1 MSHPAKQ
8 FRLFCNDASGK
19 LAASA
24 VLHCEKGQ
32 ASLDL
37 SDAHTHSCALMTF
50 PDATLETHRL
60 VLIAP
65 ATKNILVDEMQHGFR
80 LPRISILR
88 WSRPAEQLQSAIEE
102 RWGIRSIVIDLLHDN
117 SLRHTI
123 VVAEVIHQSEPTSI
137 PRHRWVPLST
147 IEHDEIMGSR
157 WILIDRL
164 LAGGTTGRGP
174 FSRLG
179 WIEEVLHW
187 ISGVTNVD
195 RSQFTRD
202 TKQLNASSR
211 SSLIKVGL
219 KGSPSY
225 WFKASGEG
233 NVCER
238 QITAMLSERFPE
250 FLPVFVASHNDWNA
264 WLMKDSGLSL
274 EDIGSG
280 DSALLEHIARRLA
293 ELQRASVV
301 HVEALLACGCDNQR
315 ISILRNAIPK
325 LLPFLEEAMTIQEV
339 ETVRRIGAARLKEIM
354 DIFTDACFEM
364 EDIGIPDALV
374 HGDINLGNILIDDDR
389 CVFTDW
395 ARASVGNPLVT
406 FEHLKLQFAHEA
418 NTQTSSLRLFEVYKS
433 AWLPMLSDCQIERAA
448 ILVPL
453 IAIAAYL
460 HSRRDWLNTSRRYEP
475 QVQVYTRSLV
485 RQMDRVARELEL
497 GHTLCA

>member
-1 MSHPAKQ
+1 
-8 FRLFCNDASGK
+8 
-19 LAASA
+19 
-24 VLHCEKGQ
+24 
-32 ASLDL
+32 
-37 SDAHTHSCALMTF
+37 MTL

-60 VLIAP
+60 VLIEGS
-65 ATKNILVDEMQHGFR
+65 TKSILVDEVQRSFR
-80 LPRISILR
+80 LPRVCIPR
-88 WSRPAEQLQSAIEE
+88 WSRPAEQIQRVIEE
-102 RWGIRSIVIDLLHDN
+102 RWGIRSIVIDFLGDN
-117 SLRHTI
+117 SSRDAV
-123 VVAEVIHQSEPTSI
+123 VVAEVVQQSKALSI
-137 PRHRWVPLST
+137 PGHRWVPPSA
-147 IEHDEIMGSR
+147 IKHDEIKGSR
-157 WILIDRL
+157 WILLDRL
-164 LAGGTTGRGP
+164 LAGRTTGRGP
-174 FSRLG
+174 FCRLG

-187 ISGVTNVD
+187 ISDVIHVD
-195 RSQFTRD
+195 RSQFRGP
-202 TKQLNASSR
+202 TKQLNGSSR
-211 SSLIKVGL
+211 CSLIKVGL
-219 KGSPSY
+219 KGAPSY

-250 FLPVFVASHNDWNA
+250 FLPVFVASRDDWNA

-280 DSALLEHIARRLA
+280 DSALLEHITLRLA

-301 HVEALLACGCDNQR
+301 HVDALLACGCDDQR
-315 ISILRNAIPK
+315 ISVLRNAIPK
-325 LLPFLEEAMTIQEV
+325 LLPFLEEAMTMQEV
-339 ETVRRIGAARLKEIM
+339 EMVRRIGPARLKEIM
-354 DIFTDACFEM
+354 EIFTDACFEM

-374 HGDINLGNILIDDDR
+374 HGDINFGNILIDDDR

-406 FEHLKLQFAHEA
+406 FEHLKLQFAHQA

-475 QVQVYTRSLV
+475 QVQVYARSLV
-485 RQMDRVARELEL
+485 RQMDRAARAIEL